1 MNRPNIL
8 RGEELQPPPKQ
19 RRSRRRR
26 DAILEAAMV
35 RFSRDGFERT
45 SIEGIAQAAG
55 VATGAV
61 YQFFG
66 SKRQLLLVLM
76 DTLLRRLDE
85 LDPPSF
91 TQGKTILD
99 GIEQFLTEAFAR
111 ELEFVGVYRAWQ
123 EAALTDPAIDGH
135 NHRIRSWTRARVR
148 SLFAMLAD
156 LPDGRPDLDFDTLA
170 KLWDGFFWTLLAQP
184 PSDTKRA
191 VRSIARI
198 LYHTLF
204 LDVLADRTR

>member
-26 DAILEAAMV
+26 DAIPEAAMV

-61 YQFFG
+61 YQFFR

-135 NHRIRSWTRARVR
+135 NRRIRSWTRARVR